1 MHELSIALG
10 IVQLAEDEV
19 NKANARQVD
28 TIELEIGAF
37 SGIELDSFDYVWP
50 VAVKNTVLEHSRKE
64 ISYIHGL
71 GYCMDCQK
79 EFSMEHLFDPCP
91 SCGNYLKNIIK
102 GRELRVVALEVS

>member
-37 SGIELDSFDYVWP
+37 SGY
-50 VAVKNTVLEHSRKE
+50 
-64 ISYIHGL
+64 
-71 GYCMDCQK
+71 
-79 EFSMEHLFDPCP
+79 
-91 SCGNYLKNIIK
+91 
-102 GRELRVVALEVS
+102 